1 MACRLGQPLPWD
13 ETRRDPS
20 QSQSV
25 FIWGGESA
33 VAEQHCSASQML
45 HRGGGNHGCVSNVPF
60 RLKAFKCSFD
70 GCVQGLP
77 RGGPGMIMRK
87 RVFKRQN

>member
-1 MACRLGQPLPWD
+1 MVCRLGQPLPWD

-33 VAEQHCSASQML
+33 VAEQHSAQPL
-45 HRGGGNHGCVSNVPF
+45 RCCRGGQNHGCVSNVH
-60 RLKAFKCSFD
+60 D
-70 GCVQGLP
+70 NEEVCVQKTEL
-77 RGGPGMIMRK
+77 K
-87 RVFKRQN
+87 

>member
-25 FIWGGESA
+25 FIWGGES
-33 VAEQHCSASQML
+33 VEDSEMLKIMGVSQSFQMSVWRL
-45 HRGGGNHGCVSNVPF
+45 RTERG
-60 RLKAFKCSFD
+60 RA
-70 GCVQGLP
+70 
-77 RGGPGMIMRK
+77 
-87 RVFKRQN
+87 